1 MRNDK
6 MIEIDGS
13 HGEGGGQI
21 LRTAI
26 ALSAVTGQAFHIY
39 NIRKSRP
46 VAGLKPQHQKAIEA
60 VAKVCNAEVA
70 GNGIGS
76 TEVSFSPGTIE
87 GGSFDV
93 NIGTAGSITLLLQ
106 ALVPPLLFAENE
118 TEIELTGG
126 TNVLW
131 SPTTD
136 FFSHVFCS
144 FLDRMGVTIK
154 VDIKNH
160 GFYPRG
166 GGRVKLL
173 IEPQRKLKK
182 LELVERGE
190 MERIDVV
197 SISSRDLKEKKV
209 AERQLRS
216 FRETLRLKG
225 HEHIVYA
232 DTLSSGTSIHAHVH
246 YSNTKLGA
254 DVLGER
260 GKPAEQIGSDCAN
273 LLKSQIDTGA
283 CLDRWMADQILPYM
297 ALSGG
302 GAVSVG
308 EVTDHC
314 RSNIW
319 VIEKFVPVKFELKEN
334 IISCLKH

>member
-1 MRNDK
+1 ML
-6 MIEIDGS
+6 EIDGS

-26 ALSAVTGQAFHIY
+26 ALSAVTGQTFRIFD
-39 NIRKSRP
+39 IRKGRP
-46 VAGLKPQHQKAIEA
+46 VAGLKAQHQKAIET
-60 VAKVCNAEVA
+60 VAKICNAEVS
-70 GNGIGS
+70 GNVIGS

-87 GGSFDV
+87 GGSFHVD
-93 NIGTAGSITLLLQ
+93 IGTAGSITLLLQ
-106 ALVPPLLFAENE
+106 ALVPPLLRAENE

-136 FFSHVFCS
+136 FFSHIFCS
-144 FLDRMGVTIK
+144 FLDKMGVTIK
-154 VDIKNH
+154 VDTKNH

-166 GGRVKLL
+166 GGHVKLM
-173 IEPQRKLKK
+173 IEPQKKLKK

-197 SISSRDLKEKKV
+197 SISSRILKEKKV

-216 FRETLRLKG
+216 FRETLHLKG

-232 DTLSSGTSIHAHVH
+232 DTLSPGTSIHAHVH

-254 DVLGER
+254 DVLGEK
-260 GKPAEQIGSDCAN
+260 GKPAEQIGSDCAL
-273 LLKSQIDTGA
+273 LLKKQINTGA

-302 GAVSVG
+302 GTVSVA
-308 EVTDHC
+308 EITDHC

-319 VIEKFVPVKFELKEN
+319 VIEKFLPVKFEVKEN
-334 IISCLKH
+334 VIYCLA